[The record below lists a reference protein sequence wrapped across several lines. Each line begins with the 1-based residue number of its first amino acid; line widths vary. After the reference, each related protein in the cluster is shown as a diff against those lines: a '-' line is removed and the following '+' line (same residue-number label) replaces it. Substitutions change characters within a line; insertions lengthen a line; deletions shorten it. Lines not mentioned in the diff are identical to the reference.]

1 MRQRKRRR
9 RRRRSRFREAL
20 PVDLRQ
26 LGDIHVRPGRQHT
39 DDGWH
44 GTRRRTSGRLHDDR
58 GGLRW
63 PHAERVHTDFDK
75 RAVFHGRARERD
87 SFSRVADREGGREA
101 ALPIPARYAWHLP
114 HLEIRRHAERT
125 DRGNEQSALTPAGRA
140 MAESLAKR
148 APKFALVLSS
158 PLPRARETAQLI
170 AGRLDAVEAGL
181 LPEMGGVIGDRIFGE
196 MRTLA
201 DWADVLRERED
212 ARKFASDQ
220 LATWARIALRVG
232 EKDRVL
238 AISHGGII
246 ELPAITLALRLRT
259 PLDGPSFGYCE
270 GVAITYTK
278 GTPTTIAVIR
288 V

>member
-1 MRQRKRRR
+1 M
-9 RRRRSRFREAL
+9 AN
-20 PVDLRQ
+20 
-26 LGDIHVRPGRQHT
+26 
-39 DDGWH
+39 
-44 GTRRRTSGRLHDDR
+44 
-58 GGLRW
+58 
-63 PHAERVHTDFDK
+63 
-75 RAVFHGRARERD
+75 
-87 SFSRVADREGGREA
+87 
-101 ALPIPARYAWHLP
+101 
-114 HLEIRRHAERT
+114 LEIRRHAERT
-125 DRGNEQSALTPAGRA
+125 DRGNEQSALSRAGLE
-140 MAESLAKR
+140 MAKVLSKKVG
-148 APKFALVLSS
+148 PFALVLSS
-158 PLPRARETAQLI
+158 PMPRAKETAQLI
-170 AGRLDAVEAGL
+170 AGRLDAVEPGF

-201 DWADVLRERED
+201 DWAEVLRERED

-246 ELPAITLALRLRT
+246 ELPAITLGLRLRT

-278 GTPTTIAVIR
+278 GAPTTIAVIR

>member
-1 MRQRKRRR
+1 
-9 RRRRSRFREAL
+9 
-20 PVDLRQ
+20 
-26 LGDIHVRPGRQHT
+26 
-39 DDGWH
+39 
-44 GTRRRTSGRLHDDR
+44 
-58 GGLRW
+58 
-63 PHAERVHTDFDK
+63 
-75 RAVFHGRARERD
+75 
-87 SFSRVADREGGREA
+87 
-101 ALPIPARYAWHLP
+101 
-114 HLEIRRHAERT
+114 
-125 DRGNEQSALTPAGRA
+125 

-181 LPEMGGVIGDRIFGE
+181 LPEMGGLIGDRIFGE

-201 DWADVLRERED
+201 GWAEVLRERED

-220 LATWARIALRVG
+220 LATWARIAMRVG

-246 ELPAITLALRLRT
+246 ELPAITLGLRLRT

-278 GTPTTIAVIR
+278 GAPTTIAVIR